1 MNNNSLSGINIITA
15 SGDIEAGSITTMSG
29 NVSSTSGN
37 IQIRNGI
44 VGGIKTILEPK
55 SVWGKRCSGP
65 GIKRYLLG
73 DGFRLSRR
81 Y

>member
-37 IQIRNGI
+37 IQKRYGI
-44 VGGIKTILEPK
+44 VGGIETILEPK
-55 SVWGKRCSGP
+55 CVWGKGCNGP
-65 GIKRYLLG
+65 GFKRYLLG
-73 DGFRLSRR
+73 DGFRFSRR